1 MMNPINTT
9 VMAIATP
16 ITIFSTVDRS
26 TRCDDPSWTGALVVI
41 PINGDD
47 RVLDTGDSGGKVA
60 GKVIA
65 GDIVV
70 GSGDNVVSCGRGG
83 SVKEGSI
90 V

>member
-1 MMNPINTT
+1 M
-9 VMAIATP
+9 
-16 ITIFSTVDRS
+16 
-26 TRCDDPSWTGALVVI
+26 I